1 MLIPRVISK
10 QIAEDLK
17 RLKKVLLIYGP
28 RQSGKTTLAKAV
40 TKKTGLKTLYVNG
53 DQIKYADIL
62 SSRDL
67 NKLRG
72 LVSSYELLFIDEGQ
86 RIPEIGINLKILH
99 DEIPDLKILVTGS
112 SSFLLSG
119 RVTESLAGRK
129 KTYSLFPISMKELS
143 EVYNDFEIQ
152 DRLEEWLIF
161 GLYPE
166 VVNIAGNRDKEDY
179 LLDISSS
186 YIYKD
191 IIELEQ
197 IKFPLKIND
206 LLRLLAFQVGSQVN
220 IHELGQQLGLN
231 RETVERYLYLLE
243 QAFVIFR
250 VPAYSTNPR
259 KEIRKTQKYYF
270 YDLGIRNILINN
282 LNPLNM
288 RNDVGALW
296 KNFLIVERMKKL
308 NYERVP
314 FSRFFWRSYSSAEI
328 DYIEEKDGKVSPYEF
343 KFSSSKVR
351 TPPLWKQH
359 YKSDVTVVNKDNF
372 LEFVL

>member
-53 DQIKYADIL
+53 DQIKYTDIL

-129 KTYSLFPISMKELS
+129 KIYSLLPISMKELS

-231 RETVERYLYLLE
+231 RETIERYLYLLE
-243 QAFVIFR
+243 QAFVVFR

-288 RNDVGALW
+288 RNDIGALW
-296 KNFLIVERMKKL
+296 ENFLIVERMKKL
-308 NYERVP
+308 NYERDP
-314 FSRFFWRSYSSAEI
+314 FSMFFWRSYSSAEI